1 MGPWLWSS
9 SQRFEFES
17 CFSVHFYSVKLFKN
31 NKKEMWDWCDYFK
44 GTILETTGLL
54 WAIASW
60 RTAPPHARLQ
70 FKFQNQENKLDWTSG
85 LLECASM
92 SKSVRRA
99 SVNLTP
105 RKPHL
110 VDHFSGR
117 CRTCRMDAG
126 EEGGAATSH
135 RWTFGPCWRWLVGPL
150 FRLFSI
156 LFNQRRNF

>member
-1 MGPWLWSS
+1 MWLLQGHNFGNNWFTLNYSIWSH
-9 SQRFEFES
+9 
-17 CFSVHFYSVKLFKN
+17 C
-31 NKKEMWDWCDYFK
+31 
-44 GTILETTGLL
+44 
-54 WAIASW
+54 
-60 RTAPPHARLQ
+60 PPHARLQ
-70 FKFQNQENKLDWTSG
+70 FKFQNQENNLDWTSG

-126 EEGGAATSH
+126 EEGGGRDISPMNIRAVLAVVSWASFSFIFDPFQSKTQFLSK
-135 RWTFGPCWRWLVGPL
+135 WRWI
-150 FRLFSI
+150 RIRQNSI
-156 LFNQRRNF
+156 RIRILDLLITVLLLPIISICVF